1 MSSPLFWRG
10 VGGEAMK
17 NKKFETQ
24 AIRAQLERS
33 ENNEHSVP
41 LYLTSSFVFDTAEEM
56 RAAFNDESDAFIYS
70 RYTNPNNNEFV
81 NKVCSMEGAEAGV
94 AAASGMA
101 AIYTT
106 FMALLKSGD
115 HIVSCSS
122 VFGATHALFTKY
134 FTKLNISHSYFNI
147 KNPKDSSAELT
158 ASIEKLIK
166 PETRFIYL
174 ETPTNPAI
182 ELIDLEFVAAIAK
195 KHKVLLIV
203 DNCFAT
209 PYLQQPIKYGA
220 DLVIHSATKYMDG
233 QGRVLGGVVV
243 GKKELIN
250 EIYLFGRITGPSMSP
265 FSAWVL
271 SKSLETLAVRMDRHC
286 ENALYIA
293 EALER
298 NTALE
303 NVSYPFLR
311 SHPHYTIAKKQMKQ
325 GGGIITIT
333 VKGGYDSAKRFMDK
347 LQMIKISPNL
357 GDSRTI
363 ATHPASSTH
372 CKLSEEERLS
382 VGISQGLIRI
392 SIGLENKEDILND
405 ILQALN

>member
-1 MSSPLFWRG
+1 M
-10 VGGEAMK
+10 A
-17 NKKFETQ
+17 KKHFETD
-24 AIRAQLERS
+24 AIRAQMERS

-41 LYLTSSFVFDTAEEM
+41 VYLTSSFVFDTAEEM
-56 RAAFNDESDAFIYS
+56 RAAFNEESDDFIYS
-70 RYTNPNNNEFV
+70 RYTNPNVNEFV
-81 NKVCSMEGAEAGV
+81 NKVCLMEGAEAGV

-101 AIYTT
+101 AIYTS

-134 FTKLNISHSYFNI
+134 FPKLNISHSYFNI
-147 KNPKDSSAELT
+147 KDPS
-158 ASIEKLIK
+158 SIEKLLK

-195 KHKVLLIV
+195 KHHKLLIV

-209 PYLQQPIKYGA
+209 PYLQQPIKFGA

-243 GKKELIN
+243 GKKELIQ
-250 EIYLFGRITGPSMSP
+250 EIYLYGRLTGPSLSP
-265 FSAWVL
+265 FNAWTL
-271 SKSLETLAVRMDRHC
+271 SKSLETLSIRMDKHC
-286 ENALYIA
+286 ENALAIA
-293 EALER
+293 EALEK
-298 NTALE
+298 NSALE
-303 NVSYPFLR
+303 NVSYPFLK
-311 SHPHYTIAKKQMKQ
+311 SHPHYTIAKKQMKA

-333 VKGGYDSAKRFMDK
+333 VKGGYEAAKKFLDK

-357 GDSRTI
+357 GDVRSI

-382 VGISQGLIRI
+382 VGITPGLIRI
-392 SIGLENKEDILND
+392 SIGLEHKDDILND
-405 ILQALN
+405 IEQALK

>member
-1 MSSPLFWRG
+1 
-10 VGGEAMK
+10 MK

-33 ENNEHSVP
+33 GNNEHSVP
-41 LYLTSSFVFDTAEEM
+41 VYLTSSFVFDTAEEM

-81 NKVCSMEGAEAGV
+81 NKVCLMEGAEAGV
-94 AAASGMA
+94 ALSSGMA

-106 FMALLKSGD
+106 FMSLLKSGD

-122 VFGATHALFTKY
+122 VFGATHAILTKY
-134 FTKLNISHSYFNI
+134 FPKLNISYSYFNI
-147 KNPKDSSAELT
+147 KNPND
-158 ASIEKLIK
+158 IEKLIK

-233 QGRVLGGVVV
+233 QGRVLGGIVV

-250 EIYLFGRITGPSMSP
+250 EIYLFGRLTGPSLSP
-265 FSAWVL
+265 FNAWVL
-271 SKSLETLAVRMDRHC
+271 SKSLETLALRMDRHC
-286 ENALYIA
+286 ENALYVA
-293 EALER
+293 EALEK
-298 NTALE
+298 NGAFE
-303 NVSYPFLR
+303 NVSYPFLK
-311 SHPHYTIAKKQMKQ
+311 SHPHYAIAKKQMKA
-325 GGGIITIT
+325 GGGIITVT
-333 VKGGYDSAKRFMDK
+333 VKGGYDAAKKFMDK
-347 LQMIKISPNL
+347 LELIKISPNL
-357 GDSRTI
+357 GDARTI

-372 CKLSEEERLS
+372 CKLSEEERMA

-392 SIGLENKEDILND
+392 SIGLESREDILND
-405 ILQALN
+405 ILQALK

>member
-1 MSSPLFWRG
+1 
-10 VGGEAMK
+10 MK

-41 LYLTSSFVFDTAEEM
+41 LYLTSSFVFDAADEM
-56 RAAFNDESDAFIYS
+56 RAAFNDESDDFIYS
-70 RYTNPNNNEFV
+70 RYTNPNTQEFV
-81 NKVCSMEGAEAGV
+81 NKMCLLEGAEAGV
-94 AAASGMA
+94 ASASGMA

-122 VFGATHALFTKY
+122 VFGATHAIFTKY
-134 FTKLNISHSYFNI
+134 FPKLNISHSYFNTN
-147 KNPKDSSAELT
+147 NPNE
-158 ASIEKLIK
+158 IEKLIK
-166 PETRFIYL
+166 PETKFIYL

-182 ELIDLEFVAAIAK
+182 ELIDLEFISAIAK
-195 KHKVLLIV
+195 KHKLLLIV

-209 PYLQQPIKYGA
+209 PYLQTPIKFGA
-220 DLVIHSATKYMDG
+220 DLVIHSATKYIDG

-250 EIYLFGRITGPSMSP
+250 EIYLFGRLTGPSLSP
-265 FSAWVL
+265 FNAWVL

-286 ENALYIA
+286 ENALYIS
-293 EALER
+293 ETLEK
-298 NTALE
+298 NSAFE
-303 NVSYPFLR
+303 NVSYPFLK
-311 SHPHYTIAKKQMKQ
+311 SHPHYAIAKKQMKA

-333 VKGGYDSAKRFMDK
+333 VKGGYEAAKKFLDK
-347 LQMIKISPNL
+347 LKMIKISPNL
-357 GDSRTI
+357 GDTRTI

-372 CKLSEEERLS
+372 CKLSEEERVS
-382 VGISQGLIRI
+382 VGILPGLIRV
-392 SIGLENKEDILND
+392 SIGLEHKEDILND
-405 ILQALN
+405 ILQALK

>member
-1 MSSPLFWRG
+1 
-10 VGGEAMK
+10 MK
-17 NKKFETQ
+17 DKKFETQ

-41 LYLTSSFVFDTAEEM
+41 LYLTSSFVFDTAEDM

-81 NKVCSMEGAEAGV
+81 NKVCLMEGAEAGV
-94 AAASGMA
+94 ALASGMA

-115 HIVSCSS
+115 HVVSCSS

-134 FTKLNISHSYFNI
+134 FPKLNISHSYFNI
-147 KNPKDSSAELT
+147 KNPND
-158 ASIEKLIK
+158 IEKLIK

-195 KHKVLLIV
+195 KHNKLLIV

-243 GKKELIN
+243 GKKDLIN

-265 FSAWVL
+265 FNAWVL
-271 SKSLETLAVRMDRHC
+271 SKSLETLALRMDRHC

-293 EALER
+293 EALEK
-298 NTALE
+298 NSALD
-303 NVSYPFLR
+303 NVSYPFLK
-311 SHPHYTIAKKQMKQ
+311 SHPHHAIAKKQMKA
-325 GGGIITIT
+325 GGGIITVT
-333 VKGGYDSAKRFMDK
+333 VKGGLEGAKKFMDK
-347 LQMIKISPNL
+347 LQLIKISPNL

-405 ILQALN
+405 IQQALK

>member
-1 MSSPLFWRG
+1 M
-10 VGGEAMK
+10 E
-17 NKKFETQ
+17 NKHFETK

-41 LYLTSSFVFDTAEEM
+41 VYLTSSFVFDTAEDM
-56 RAAFNDESDAFIYS
+56 RAAFNEETDAHIYS
-70 RYTNPNNNEFV
+70 RYTNPNNSEFV
-81 NKVCSMEGAEAGV
+81 NKVCLLEGAEAGV
-94 AAASGMA
+94 AMASGMA

-115 HIVSCSS
+115 HVVSCSS

-134 FTKLNISHSYFNI
+134 FPKLNISHSYFNI
-147 KNPKDSSAELT
+147 KNPND
-158 ASIEKLIK
+158 IEKLIK

-182 ELIDLEFVAAIAK
+182 ELIDLEFVATVAK
-195 KHKVLLIV
+195 KHNVLLIV
-203 DNCFAT
+203 DNCFAS
-209 PYLQQPIKYGA
+209 PYLQQPIKWGA
-220 DLVIHSATKYMDG
+220 DLVVHSATKYMDG

-243 GKKELIN
+243 GRADLIK
-250 EIYLFGRITGPSMSP
+250 EIYLYGRLTGPSLSP
-265 FSAWVL
+265 FNAWVL
-271 SKSLETLAVRMDRHC
+271 SKSLETLALRMERHC
-286 ENALYIA
+286 ENALSIA
-293 EALER
+293 EALEK

-303 NVSYPFLR
+303 NVSYPFLK
-311 SHPHYTIAKKQMKQ
+311 SHPHHAIAKKQMKL

-333 VKGGYDSAKRFMDK
+333 VKGGYEAAKKFLDK

-357 GDSRTI
+357 GDARSI

-382 VGISQGLIRI
+382 VGITPGLIRI
-392 SIGLENKEDILND
+392 SIGLENKEDILKD
-405 ILQALN
+405 IEQALK

>member
-1 MSSPLFWRG
+1 
-10 VGGEAMK
+10 MK
-17 NKKFETQ
+17 DKKFETQ

-33 ENNEHSVP
+33 ENNEHSAP
-41 LYLTSSFVFDTAEEM
+41 LYLTSSFVFDTAEDM

-81 NKVCSMEGAEAGV
+81 NKVCLLEGAEAGV
-94 AAASGMA
+94 ALASGMA

-134 FTKLNISHSYFNI
+134 FPKLNISHSYFNI
-147 KNPKDSSAELT
+147 KNPND
-158 ASIEKLIK
+158 IEKLIK

-195 KHKVLLIV
+195 KHNKLLIV

-265 FSAWVL
+265 FNAWVL
-271 SKSLETLAVRMDRHC
+271 SKSLETLALRMDRHC
-286 ENALYIA
+286 ENALHIA
-293 EALER
+293 EALEK
-298 NTALE
+298 NSALE
-303 NVSYPFLR
+303 NVSYPFLK
-311 SHPHYTIAKKQMKQ
+311 SHPNHAIAKKQMKA
-325 GGGIITIT
+325 GGGIITVT
-333 VKGGYDSAKRFMDK
+333 VKGGLEGAKKFMDK
-347 LQMIKISPNL
+347 LQLIKISPNL

-392 SIGLENKEDILND
+392 SIGLENKEDILKD
-405 ILQALN
+405 IEQALK